1 MLAQPVPPP
10 LVAKSETVVVP
21 PKLPVQ
27 KPDAVGPK
35 APCAACTAARSAQ
48 SSSPLR
54 IQFRNWV
61 CLISLAHSIN
71 NGGVTIDLIH
81 RDSPLSPSHD
91 PSQTRFQRLRNAID
105 RSFFRKSSLLLTL
118 LKSTSKS
125 LDKTTQAPVTNYGGE
140 YLLEYK
146 IGTPPVRQLSVADTG
161 SDLLWIQC
169 EPCTS
174 CYKQDYP
181 PFDPSASKSYRPV
194 SCQSK
199 QCSIVDNPGCGDSNT
214 CQYKVGYGDRS
225 YSQGEVAAETV
236 TLGSAAFP
244 NVVFGCGSNN
254 AGTFRP
260 SGSGIL
266 GLGNGEVSII
276 NQKSSSI
283 RGRFSYCLTL
293 DSNATSKISFGNDAV
308 VTGPNVLSTPLVSKD
323 PPTFYYLT
331 LEGLSVG
338 KQRIV
343 DCVRI
348 SNHISN
354 NANRNFINISLSLQ
368 LLDVLPGGDFVLIMP
383 SIGSFI
389 FLGLFS
395 LREVSSSSPR
405 NLS

>member
-1 MLAQPVPPP
+1 MASHY
-10 LVAKSETVVVP
+10 KSLSV
-21 PKLPVQ
+21 LL
-27 KPDAVGPK
+27 
-35 APCAACTAARSAQ
+35 S
-48 SSSPLR
+48 L
-54 IQFRNWV
+54 V
-61 CLISLAHSIN
+61 CLISLAHSVN

-146 IGTPPVRQLSVADTG
+146 IGTPPVPQLSVADTG

-338 KQRIV
+338 KQRLFL
-343 DCVRI
+343 DDFFLRP
-348 SNHISN
+348 
-354 NANRNFINISLSLQ
+354 
-368 LLDVLPGGDFVLIMP
+368 LLVVP
-383 SIGSFI
+383 
-389 FLGLFS
+389 
-395 LREVSSSSPR
+395 
-405 NLS
+405 